1 MYLDFYK
8 NSFFSYFFIYIIKVL
23 LVFERSQSER
33 IQTTT
38 IYIYITAMCT
48 IYWEFICFV
57 LFFGQIS
64 IRVHCICFFF
74 LQKLQ
79 HDFPKYQGLCSFSCL
94 VFVCLPLFC
103 YLINQSSYV
112 IIKVEITRL
121 LLLFNFN
128 GICLHYDWLHSRK
141 ING

>member
-48 IYWEFICFV
+48 IYWEFICFCSFFWSDFYTCPLYM
-57 LFFGQIS
+57 LFFS
-64 IRVHCICFFF
+64 SEVATWLSLVSRT
-74 LQKLQ
+74 L
-79 HDFPKYQGLCSFSCL
+79 YFSCL

>member
-1 MYLDFYK
+1 
-8 NSFFSYFFIYIIKVL
+8 
-23 LVFERSQSER
+23 
-33 IQTTT
+33 
-38 IYIYITAMCT
+38 MCT

-128 GICLHYDWLHSRK
+128 GICLHYDWLHSSK
-141 ING
+141 INGSKIYMVISCSFEILHRLKCHLWLIW

>member
-1 MYLDFYK
+1 
-8 NSFFSYFFIYIIKVL
+8 
-23 LVFERSQSER
+23 
-33 IQTTT
+33 
-38 IYIYITAMCT
+38 MCT

-128 GICLHYDWLHSRK
+128 GICLITTGYTPEKLMVKKYTWSLAVVLKSCTD
-141 ING
+141 

>member
-23 LVFERSQSER
+23 LVFESQSER